1 MSEMRDEKPKSPS
14 KRAMFMPLTY
24 AIGDVHG
31 RSDLLQAILDFV
43 ERDAADRGRPPRIV
57 LLGDIVDRGHDSKGC
72 LDVVGRLLADHPT
85 SVFLRGN
92 HDDWFLRYLE
102 GDRRE
107 IRTWFHNGGMET
119 LDSYTNLDV
128 DEARRLILEEH
139 SSHLGLLR
147 RSSLMVDESPF
158 AFVHAGIRPG
168 AKLGDQSPNDLMW
181 IREPFFSHHGRLDR
195 VVVHGH
201 SVIEE
206 GRPMVTENR
215 ISMDTAACWSGRLS
229 VLMIDQEAGL
239 LSFHQTDGDHRSVVE
254 VEPIRHD
261 RGLGTV
267 LDDLTLLGG

>member
-1 MSEMRDEKPKSPS
+1 MIMS
-14 KRAMFMPLTY
+14 LTY

-31 RSDLLQAILDFV
+31 RSDLLAAIIDFV
-43 ERDAADRGRPPRIV
+43 ERDAARRGRPPRI
-57 LLGDIVDRGHDSKGC
+57 LFLGDIVDRGHDSKGC
-72 LDVVGRLLADHPT
+72 LHLVGRILADHPA

-102 GDRRE
+102 GDQSE
-107 IRTWFHNGGMET
+107 VRTWFHNGGMET

-128 DEARRLILEEH
+128 DDARRLILDEH
-139 SSHLGLLR
+139 SGHLELLR
-147 RSSLMVDESPF
+147 RSSLMVDEGPF

-168 AKLGDQSPNDLMW
+168 AALGDQSAEDLMW

-201 SVIEE
+201 SVIED

-229 VLMIDQEAGL
+229 VLVIDQETGL
-239 LSFHQTDGDHRSVVE
+239 LSFNQTDGDHRSVVE
-254 VEPIRHD
+254 VEPVRYD

-267 LDDLTLLGG
+267 LDDLSWL